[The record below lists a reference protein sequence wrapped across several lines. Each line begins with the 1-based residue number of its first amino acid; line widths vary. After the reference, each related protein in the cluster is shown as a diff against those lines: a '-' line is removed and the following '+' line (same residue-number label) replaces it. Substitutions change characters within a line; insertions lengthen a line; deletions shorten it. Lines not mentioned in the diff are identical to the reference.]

1 MKKIISSFL
10 ILSVFAVIFVSCN
23 SNTESSKKANSQST
37 EKIGQSDALP
47 SWNEGKIK
55 TNIIEFVE
63 ATTNKNSGDFIPVK
77 DRIAVFD
84 NDGTMWSEQPFYFQ
98 YYFSLHLLNKYSAK
112 HPEWNDDE
120 DLNLLLKEGDKA
132 FLKVGHKGL
141 AKLLFATNTGQSV
154 EEFKSDAKQW
164 AETAKNPSKNV
175 LFTDLAFQPM
185 LELLSYLKGNGFKNY
200 IVSGGTS
207 EFMRAFICEKYG
219 IPEQNIL
226 GSYFKSKYNYNNGN
240 ALVQRQAEFLW
251 YNDKGAKV
259 ELIQQIIG
267 KKPIFCGGNSDGDL
281 AMMQW
286 TASNSYKN
294 FQLYVH
300 HTDSVREWAY
310 DRGSPIG
317 EFNLGLDEALEKG
330 WSIMDMKNDWKTIFS
345 EK

>member
-1 MKKIISSFL
+1 MKKNIF
-10 ILSVFAVIFVSCN
+10 ILSVVLALFSACTQSEQKENIQG
-23 SNTESSKKANSQST
+23 NTTADSVEADPLS
-37 EKIGQSDALP
+37 
-47 SWNEGKIK
+47 SWNEGELK
-55 TNIIEFVE
+55 TNIINYVQTISNE
-63 ATTNKNSGDFIPVK
+63 NSNNYVPLE

-98 YYFSLHLLNKYSAK
+98 YYFSLHLLNKYAAK

-120 DLNLLLKEGDKA
+120 DLSLLLKEGDKA

-185 LELLSYLKGNGFKNY
+185 LELLAFLKDNGFKNY

-207 EFMRAFICEKYG
+207 EFMRAFICKKYG

-226 GSYFKSKYNYNNGN
+226 GSYFKSIYHYNNEN
-240 ALVQRQAEFLW
+240 PSVQREEAFLW

-286 TASNSYKN
+286 TYSNKYKN
-294 FQLYVH
+294 FQLYIH

-317 EFNLGLDEALEKG
+317 EFNLGLNEALEKG
-330 WSIMDMKNDWKTIFS
+330 WSVMDMKKDWKIIY
-345 EK
+345 K